1 MFLLRPLR
9 LTAINLSFS
18 FRLLETS
25 ATALCGTTGILFLPS
40 DVGIFFMDH
49 ERRIPMKRPRMSW
62 KVRDPAVVFGSHL
75 KVSFKL
81 PGRFL
86 KTICFNNLQSCFT
99 GGMSHAKDIFM
110 MHVNVK
116 LQFPQNAGM
125 FQFPTTRFF
134 WGSKTSEF
142 YKAPVCQA
150 ARRRA
155 LQKRR
160 SDDGGTL
167 RGVVSGTTSF
177 LS

>member
-1 MFLLRPLR
+1 
-9 LTAINLSFS
+9 
-18 FRLLETS
+18 
-25 ATALCGTTGILFLPS
+25 
-40 DVGIFFMDH
+40 
-49 ERRIPMKRPRMSW
+49 MKRPRMSW
-62 KVRDPAVVFGSHL
+62 KVRDPAVVCGSHL

-134 WGSKTSEF
+134 WVQKHPNFTRHRCAKLHDEGLCKKDDPTTAERCVALLVAQHRF
-142 YKAPVCQA
+142 Y
-150 ARRRA
+150 RREA
-155 LQKRR
+155 KE
-160 SDDGGTL
+160 DGV
-167 RGVVSGTTSF
+167 RF
-177 LS
+177 WR